1 MLLLQ
6 PPSFGPGTGVGAPL
20 CFDYADFDA
29 DSEVGYQFQHQHQR
43 NPQCE
48 RERYFDEDN
57 GIGGGKSPV
66 IVSATMSV
74 VDFGGGGV
82 GGGCLGFGHGFG
94 GGGGGGAAA
103 TTPDY
108 AGCGT
113 LGLGLGLGRRGSLPL
128 AAEFGVP
135 STGPGTGAGMDTAPP
150 SPLASSFFPRER
162 GRTED
167 SDEHKQEHHK
177 SLAPTRRQSTP
188 LALFARIKK
197 QLSGVSVGAGERR
210 ASSDGYVSGWK
221 EDGMGEKEKEKRG
234 SGMTAAMTMMAA
246 MYVGADGGGS
256 GDSRWREGDPSDVF
270 SITNQATKP
279 ASTSSLSS
287 TSAKRNQRRRRQRKH
302 HRVSGSGTDTQH
314 NAETD
319 AAFSSP
325 SVYSRSSASRRSSSF
340 IGSSASFLELE
351 RDNMKE
357 SRDHAELMM
366 HPQAHLPLDDDHDR
380 DDSGYGRSF
389 YYDGNTHTTTTNANE
404 NGGHDDMTSMYT
416 ANTGGTRSSAGS
428 YVPYLPLIIQH
439 ERLQKRLRVP
449 LSLDA
454 VSATTMEVGSTS
466 ASVVSGESRSLV
478 SKASEVSNGGAGS
491 SSMRSGNGSRNRERQ
506 KGGRQRSRTPRK
518 GDAAPPPLPASSLV
532 APKST
537 PSVLPLRDVAFNTQ
551 NRSMGTPPSPTSPT
565 SSTDTSESMRSP
577 VTPNTPKFFGAL
589 GADHVK
595 LEDGDVDIKVRL
607 ILFCSLFFFD
617 GF

>member
-1 MLLLQ
+1 MLLVQ
-6 PPSFGPGTGVGAPL
+6 PPNFGPGTGVGVPL

-29 DSEVGYQFQHQHQR
+29 DSEVGYHRFQHQHQR

-66 IVSATMSV
+66 IMSATMSV
-74 VDFGGGGV
+74 VGFGSGGG

-94 GGGGGGAAA
+94 GGGGGTARGGGGIGGTA
-103 TTPDY
+103 TSPDY
-108 AGCGT
+108 TGCGN
-113 LGLGLGLGRRGSLPL
+113 LGLGLGRRGSLPL

-135 STGPGTGAGMDTAPP
+135 STGPGMGTAPP
-150 SPLASSFFPRER
+150 SPLASSFFPREH
-162 GRTED
+162 GRAQD
-167 SDEHKQEHHK
+167 SDEHEQEHHK
-177 SLAPTRRQSTP
+177 SPISTRRQSTP

-197 QLSGVSVGAGERR
+197 QLSGVSVGERR

-221 EDGMGEKEKEKRG
+221 EDGREKEKEKRG

-256 GDSRWREGDPSDVF
+256 GDSRWREGDPTDVF
-270 SITNQATKP
+270 STTNQATKP

-287 TSAKRNQRRRRQRKH
+287 TSAKRNQRRRRQRKQ
-302 HRVSGSGTDTQH
+302 HRVSGSGTDDQH

-351 RDNMKE
+351 RDNMNE
-357 SRDHAELMM
+357 SRDRAELMM
-366 HPQAHLPLDDDHDR
+366 HPRAHLPLDDDHKR

-389 YYDGNTHTTTTNANE
+389 YYDGNTHTTTTTDANE
-404 NGGHDDMTSMYT
+404 NGGRDDMTSMYT
-416 ANTGGTRSSAGS
+416 ANTIGTRSSAGS
-428 YVPYLPLIIQH
+428 YVPYLPIIIQH

-454 VSATTMEVGSTS
+454 VSATTMEVGSAS
-466 ASVVSGESRSLV
+466 ASVVSGESRNLM
-478 SKASEVSNGGAGS
+478 SKASEVSNGGFGS
-491 SSMRSGNGSRNRERQ
+491 TSMRSGSGTGSRERERQ
-506 KGGRQRSRTPRK
+506 KGGRQRSRTPRRE
-518 GDAAPPPLPASSLV
+518 DAAPPLPASSLA
-532 APKST
+532 APNSR
-537 PSVLPLRDVAFNTQ
+537 PSVLLLRNVASSAQ
-551 NRSMGTPPSPTSPT
+551 NRGMGTPPSPTSPT

-577 VTPNTPKFFGAL
+577 VTPNTPRFFEAL
-589 GADHVK
+589 AADNVQ
-595 LEDGDVDIKVRL
+595 LEDGNVDLKVRL
-607 ILFCSLFFFD
+607 IFILFLIF
-617 GF
+617 